1 MLQGDEEFDEG
12 NEEQSFFEDSIVAF
26 RSAKE
31 RNTDTHFRGAKGDYR
46 TTLVN
51 EASPGYT
58 TAKEKGSLFKK
69 QAIPVVYNP
78 AIPIGAFDF
87 IIIDECHR
95 SIYNQWRQVLDY
107 FDAFIIGLTATPT
120 KQTLGFFNQNLVAE
134 YDHKA
139 AVADNV
145 NVGFDVYTILT
156 KITVQGAQLEK
167 EPEFFVPHRDRRTK
181 DKIYKELDTDVTYAP
196 GDLDRDVV
204 AEDQIR
210 LIIKT
215 FKDKLPTDI
224 FPGRTEVPKTL
235 IFAKTDL
242 HADDIVKIV
251 REEFGRGNEFCQ
263 KITSKSHKPDD
274 LLQLFRNTYNPRIA
288 VTVDMIATGTDV
300 KPLECLIFMRNIK
313 SWSYFEQMKG
323 RGSRVIDANSLKSV
337 TPDAV
342 SKTRFVIVDAVGM
355 CKQDKNKSKP
365 LDRQPTVSLERVLKE
380 VSKGV
385 VHPDL
390 ASTLGAKI
398 SRLAGNR
405 SEAWHT
411 DVEKQT
417 DGQPVSKLIS
427 TLFDSV
433 DADKNRD
440 LAASKFNVQAEEVT
454 DAQLCLLYTSPSPR
468 DRQKSRMPSSA

>member
-1 MLQGDEEFDEG
+1 MSNMNIMAGLGVAVREFQLTTGEADYGLYIDGKVAGVIEAKKTGSTLTGVETQTDKYAKGLPDGVPHYGLPLPFGYESTGVVTRFTNRLNPYPRSREVFTFHRPEELKSLLDVGDKKHLRSRLQTMPELEDSKLWPIQRVAITNLEKSLSENRPRSLIQMTMGSGKTFTAVSSVYRLIKFAGAQRILFLVDRNNLGKQTDNEFQSYVSPYNNYKFTEEYPVQRLTKNVIGESSKVVITTIQRLYSMLQGDEEFDEG
-12 NEEQSFFEDSIVAF
+12 NEEQSFFEDGEMGS
-26 RSAKE
+26 S
-31 RNTDTHFRGAKGDYR
+31 YR
-46 TTLVN
+46 TPMVKDKK
-51 EASPGYT
+51 AGYT

-145 NVGFDVYTILT
+145 NVGFDDAQFTRKHLDALGHTILT

-196 GDLDRDVV
+196 GDPDRDVV

-224 FPGRTEVPKTL
+224 FPGRTEVPK
-235 IFAKTDL
+235 
-242 HADDIVKIV
+242 
-251 REEFGRGNEFCQ
+251 
-263 KITSKSHKPDD
+263 
-274 LLQLFRNTYNPRIA
+274 IA
-288 VTVDMIATGTDV
+288 A
-300 KPLECLIFMRNIK
+300 
-313 SWSYFEQMKG
+313 
-323 RGSRVIDANSLKSV
+323 
-337 TPDAV
+337 
-342 SKTRFVIVDAVGM
+342 
-355 CKQDKNKSKP
+355 
-365 LDRQPTVSLERVLKE
+365 
-380 VSKGV
+380 
-385 VHPDL
+385 
-390 ASTLGAKI
+390 
-398 SRLAGNR
+398 
-405 SEAWHT
+405 
-411 DVEKQT
+411 
-417 DGQPVSKLIS
+417 
-427 TLFDSV
+427 
-433 DADKNRD
+433 
-440 LAASKFNVQAEEVT
+440 
-454 DAQLCLLYTSPSPR
+454 
-468 DRQKSRMPSSA
+468 